1 MRNIAL
7 RIGLGC
13 IVYLG
18 TVAAL
23 PALSPGSV
31 SSIEIYSTFQG
42 LPLPPG
48 QPDGPEDRDDLM
60 IARSHGKFMIDGHV
74 VPDERISALISA
86 ISRTPRSVPLHED
99 FGIRSDWLNATAD
112 NAFLQAVY
120 SGRSPGGNGFFS
132 AAQRKMYIAS
142 YKDMHIV
149 SASLGRYYAGNF
161 AIADDDHEVLVT
173 LKLSGGS
180 TATVHS
186 DSKAM
191 LMLPW
196 VITRAGISRT
206 TFDPAVSDAIFSFL
220 TPNDPNYTVL
230 SRSIFLEEIPLLVAD
245 EISADWN
252 KVPKYN
258 VKPLISAL
266 ERRYNVHVSPNYNP
280 IASGSLVWDTALW
293 WDDSP
298 PNVGANVRLPIVN
311 NAILNTQA
319 IPTARN
325 FMFVATQ
332 LPWVQRVLKA
342 NPNFKLEVELQN
354 EDTVS
359 MTPGEQ
365 QTFLSNLRELGKNDL
380 ATAVAPDMQKAFEI
394 IIDQGN
400 EFSVWIVFPNRDAI
414 LWTYNPDKPDA
425 PILDLPLSAFQP
437 KECANNNP
445 CSGLLRKPD
454 GTMVP

>member
-1 MRNIAL
+1 MWNTAL

-13 IVYLG
+13 VVCLG
-18 TVAAL
+18 TLAAQPVA
-23 PALSPGSV
+23 SPDSV

-42 LPLPPG
+42 LPPPDLAEG
-48 QPDGPEDRDDLM
+48 AWRDDLV
-60 IARSHGKFMIDGHV
+60 ITRSHGKFMINGHV
-74 VPDERISALISA
+74 VPDEKINALISA
-86 ISRTPRSVPLHED
+86 ISRAPRSVPLHED
-99 FGIRSDWLNATAD
+99 FGLTSDWLNATAD
-112 NAFLQAVY
+112 NAFLQTVY

-132 AAQRKMYIAS
+132 AAQRKTYIAS
-142 YKDMHIV
+142 YKNMRIV

-161 AIADDDHEVLVT
+161 AIADDDPEVLVT
-173 LKLSGGS
+173 LKLVDGE
-180 TATVHS
+180 TVTIHS

-196 VITRAGISRT
+196 VITRAGVSRT
-206 TFDPAVSDAIFSFL
+206 TFDPAVTNAIFSFL
-220 TPNDPNYTVL
+220 TPSDPNYALL
-230 SRSIFLEEIPLLVAD
+230 SRNVLLGQIPLLVAD
-245 EISADWN
+245 EIWADWN

-266 ERRYNVHVSPNYNP
+266 GKRYNVHVSPSYNP
-280 IASGSLVWDTALW
+280 ISPGSLVWDTALW

-298 PNVGANVRLPIVN
+298 PNVGASVRLPIVN

-325 FMFVATQ
+325 FMLVATQ
-332 LPWVQRVLKA
+332 LPWVLRALKA
-342 NPNFKLEVELQN
+342 NPNFKLEIELQN
-354 EDTVS
+354 EDSVS

-365 QTFLSNLRELGKNDL
+365 QTFLSNLRELGKNDR
-380 ATAVAPDMQKAFEI
+380 ATALAPDMQKAFEI

-414 LWTYNPDKPDA
+414 LSTYYPDKPSA
-425 PILDLPLSAFQP
+425 PILDLPLSSLQP
-437 KECANNNP
+437 KECADHNP

-454 GTMVP
+454 GTIVP